1 MVKAC
6 DNHMRFTEDKIT
18 YKPAFI
24 TREIR
29 IKDALDTLSI

>member
-1 MVKAC
+1 MVTAC
-6 DNHMRFTEDKIT
+6 DNHIRFTEEKIT

-29 IKDALDTLSI
+29 IKDALDTLAI